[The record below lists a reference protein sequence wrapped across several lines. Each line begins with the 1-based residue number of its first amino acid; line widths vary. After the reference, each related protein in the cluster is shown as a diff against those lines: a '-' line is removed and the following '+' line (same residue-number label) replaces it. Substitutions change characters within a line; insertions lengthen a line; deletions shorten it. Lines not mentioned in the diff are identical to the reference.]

1 MLRRWLCR
9 RESGQ
14 ELVEYAMMLPLLLL
28 LLVGIIEFSIIIF
41 SYDTIANA
49 AREGA
54 RVAIIPA
61 ASDAEVVAAVLDR
74 ALALNLTS
82 GEVTVTRGNVVRV
95 EVTHDVNLMTGPI
108 IDAAGGSPTLTLRS
122 ATAMMTE

>member
-1 MLRRWLCR
+1 MLRCWLDR

-14 ELVEYAMMLPLLLL
+14 ELVEYAMILPLLLV

-54 RVAIIPA
+54 RVAIISSS
-61 ASDAEVVAAVLDR
+61 SDADVMAAVIDR
-74 ALALNLTS
+74 ALAVNLTS
-82 GEVTVTRGNVVRV
+82 AEVTILRGHVVRV
-95 EVTHDVNLMTGPI
+95 EVAHPVNLMTGPLI
-108 IDAAGGSPTLTLRS
+108 EAAGGSPTLLLRTA
-122 ATAMMTE
+122 ATMMLE

>member
-14 ELVEYAMMLPLLLL
+14 DLVEYAMLLPLLLL
-28 LLVGIIEFSIIIF
+28 LLLGIMEFSIIIF

-61 ASDAEVVAAVLDR
+61 ASDAEVMAAVLDR

-82 GEVTVTRGNVVRV
+82 DEVTITRGYVVHV
-95 EVTHDVNLMTGPI
+95 EVAHPVNLMTGPLI
-108 IDAAGGSPTLTLRS
+108 EAAGGTPTLLLRTA
-122 ATAMMTE
+122 ATMMTE

>member
-1 MLRRWLCR
+1 MLRCGFYR

-14 ELVEYAMMLPLLLL
+14 ELVEYALLLPLLLL
-28 LLVGIIEFSIIIF
+28 LLVGIMEFSIIIF

-61 ASDAEVVAAVLDR
+61 SSDAEVMAAVLDR

-82 GEVTVTRGNVVRV
+82 GEVTTIRGHVVRV
-95 EVTHDVNLMTGPI
+95 EVAHPVYLMTGPLI
-108 IDAAGGSPTLTLRS
+108 EAAGGSPTLLLRT
-122 ATAMMTE
+122 ATTMMTE

>member
-14 ELVEYAMMLPLLLL
+14 ELVEYAMILPLLLL
-28 LLVGIIEFSIIIF
+28 LLLGIIEFSIIIF

-61 ASDAEVVAAVLDR
+61 ASDAEVMAAVLSR

-82 GEVTVTRGNVVRV
+82 DEVTITRGHVVRV
-95 EVTHDVNLMTGPI
+95 EVAHPVNLMTGPLI
-108 IDAAGGSPTLTLRS
+108 EAAGGSPTLLLRTA
-122 ATAMMTE
+122 ATMMTE

>member
-14 ELVEYAMMLPLLLL
+14 ELVEYAMILPLLLL
-28 LLVGIIEFSIIIF
+28 LLVGIMEFSIIIF

-61 ASDAEVVAAVLDR
+61 ASDAEVMAAVLSR

-82 GEVTVTRGNVVRV
+82 DEVTITRGHVVRV
-95 EVTHDVNLMTGPI
+95 EVAHPVNLMTGPLI
-108 IDAAGGSPTLTLRS
+108 EAVGGSPTLLLRTA
-122 ATAMMTE
+122 ATMMTE

>member
-14 ELVEYAMMLPLLLL
+14 ELVEYALILPLLLL
-28 LLVGIIEFSIIIF
+28 LLVGIIEFSIVIF
-41 SYDTIANA
+41 SYDTLANA

-61 ASDAEVVAAVLDR
+61 STDAEVMAAVLDR

-82 GEVTVTRGNVVRV
+82 GEVTIVRGHVIRV
-95 EVTHDVNLMTGPI
+95 EVAHAVNLMTGPLI
-108 IDAAGGSPTLTLRS
+108 EAAGGSPTLLLRTA
-122 ATAMMTE
+122 ATMMTE

>member
-1 MLRRWLCR
+1 MLRRWLGR
-9 RESGQ
+9 RERGQ
-14 ELVEYAMMLPLLLL
+14 ELVEYALLLPLLLL

-61 ASDAEVVAAVLDR
+61 ASDAEVMAAVLDR

-82 GEVTVTRGNVVRV
+82 DEVTITRGHVVRV
-95 EVTHDVNLMTGPI
+95 EVAHPVNLMTGPLI
-108 IDAAGGSPTLTLRS
+108 EAAGGRSTLLLRTA
-122 ATAMMTE
+122 ATMMIE